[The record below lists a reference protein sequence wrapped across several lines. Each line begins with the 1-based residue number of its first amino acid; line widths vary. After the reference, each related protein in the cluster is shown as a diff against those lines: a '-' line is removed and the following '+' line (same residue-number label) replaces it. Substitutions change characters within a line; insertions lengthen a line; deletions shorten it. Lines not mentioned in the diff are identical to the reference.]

1 MRDRER
7 GMEDDPALRA
17 RARKEDTRPNQST
30 SKSDKK
36 IQRSDRKIKMNP
48 WKTIANA
55 LPTFACLSPMYHE
68 KSAYNYWQNVH
79 GFVLCSTPNKNVFFL
94 TQKLQFF

>member
-7 GMEDDPALRA
+7 GMEGDPALRA

-36 IQRSDRKIKMNP
+36 IQRTARKIKMNP
-48 WKTIANA
+48 WKTSANA

-68 KSAYNYWQNVH
+68 KSA
-79 GFVLCSTPNKNVFFL
+79 TINKNVFF
-94 TQKLQFF
+94 FFAKKFEFF